1 MYLKSIEVHGFKSF
15 ANKLVFEFHNG
26 ITGIVGPNGSGK
38 SNVADAVRW
47 VLGEQSAKQ
56 LRGASMQDVIFAGTE
71 MRKPQSYAYVALTI
85 TNEDHVLNVPYEE
98 VQVARRVYRSG
109 ESEYLL
115 NGASCRLKDVQELFF
130 DTGIGKEGYSII
142 GQGQIDRILSGK
154 PEERRELFDEAAG
167 IVKFKK
173 RKATAEKNLDAESQN
188 LLRVKDILTELE
200 KQVGPLEE
208 QSEKAREYLHLKED
222 LKNYEIGL
230 FLQDYDSFHEE
241 LEEVSGNIANTE
253 RELEEEKAR
262 QASTKTEFEQVE
274 LKIQAFDEQLERKKE
289 KCNKDRLLCT
299 EIEGEIKVA
308 REKLSSLSDGKEYQ
322 AERMANIQAGIEQAE
337 QEKQG
342 YLETQKELLARLA
355 EKQEQESAL
364 LAEESRLTAELT
376 ATSETITDQ
385 NAIIDSTAGTSSE
398 INLEKQKTESMMEQN
413 SIRRAEL
420 NRQILSNKSQMAAA
434 AEDMEREEKALDDI
448 RETLDRERQKKQE
461 LLKKAEESRASAG
474 EVRRQLEEQRKQ
486 YHISNSRLTTLKNIT
501 ERYDGYGQS
510 IRRVMEQKAKN
521 KGILGVVAD
530 IIQVEKKYE
539 TAVETAL
546 GGNIQNIVTEDEQT
560 AKQMIDFLKKNR
572 YGRATFLPLTTV
584 SAQSGRIRPEVL
596 KESGVIGCVSELVAK
611 EEKYDGLIEYLLGSF
626 VLVDTIDHALKI
638 GRKYHHSLRIV
649 TLEGELLRPGGSM
662 SGGAYK
668 NSSNLLGRRREMEK
682 LEEEIRKIKTSME
695 KQEQKIDKLEQD
707 AKKAVQKAGEKD
719 DVLREWELKEN
730 TASLKYEQAVSVKE
744 EKEAEYHSIIKDGR
758 ELEEQKNILED
769 TLSRI
774 VERLE
779 ESQKANET
787 AKSELEQASERI
799 EQVREELSACQQRLT
814 ELKVDISSD
823 TSQQE
828 FLAENLEKAER
839 LLKERRT
846 EYEALVNEQD
856 QSDCQEEEMEQSI
869 RQFDQRV
876 EALREEIAVLEQEIE
891 ESSKKK
897 DELMTSQKDF
907 FDRRNEMMERIG
919 KLDKECFRLGSRKEK
934 LEEQLEARINYMWSE
949 YEITYHNAKELTAQS
964 ELSYTRMKNLV
975 TETKDR
981 IRALG
986 DVNVNAIEDFK
997 NVSER
1002 YDLLK
1007 TQHDDLIES
1016 EEALKK
1022 IIAELDEEMRKQFS
1036 EKFAQIKTQ
1045 FDKVFRELFG
1055 GGKGTLELVEEEDV
1069 LVAGIR
1075 IIAQPPGKK
1084 LQNMMQL
1091 SGGEKALTAIALL
1104 FAIQN
1109 LKPSPFCLLDEI
1121 EAALDDSNV
1130 KRYAKY
1136 LHKLTKNTQF
1146 IVITHRQGTMS
1157 AADALYG
1164 ITMQEKGVSTLV
1176 SVKLIEEQLKNEES
1190 VNKAKRVSKPAKDA
1204 D

>member
-1 MYLKSIEVHGFKSF
+1 
-15 ANKLVFEFHNG
+15 
-26 ITGIVGPNGSGK
+26 
-38 SNVADAVRW
+38 
-47 VLGEQSAKQ
+47 
-56 LRGASMQDVIFAGTE
+56 
-71 MRKPQSYAYVALTI
+71 
-85 TNEDHVLNVPYEE
+85 
-98 VQVARRVYRSG
+98 
-109 ESEYLL
+109 
-115 NGASCRLKDVQELFF
+115 
-130 DTGIGKEGYSII
+130 
-142 GQGQIDRILSGK
+142 
-154 PEERRELFDEAAG
+154 
-167 IVKFKK
+167 
-173 RKATAEKNLDAESQN
+173 
-188 LLRVKDILTELE
+188 
-200 KQVGPLEE
+200 
-208 QSEKAREYLHLKED
+208 
-222 LKNYEIGL
+222 
-230 FLQDYDSFHEE
+230 
-241 LEEVSGNIANTE
+241 
-253 RELEEEKAR
+253 
-262 QASTKTEFEQVE
+262 
-274 LKIQAFDEQLERKKE
+274 
-289 KCNKDRLLCT
+289 
-299 EIEGEIKVA
+299 
-308 REKLSSLSDGKEYQ
+308 
-322 AERMANIQAGIEQAE
+322 
-337 QEKQG
+337 
-342 YLETQKELLARLA
+342 
-355 EKQEQESAL
+355 
-364 LAEESRLTAELT
+364 
-376 ATSETITDQ
+376 
-385 NAIIDSTAGTSSE
+385 
-398 INLEKQKTESMMEQN
+398 MMEQN

-510 IRRVMEQKAKN
+510 IRRVMEQKTKN

-719 DVLREWELKEN
+719 NVLREWELKEN

-744 EKEAEYHSIIKDGR
+744 EKEAEYHSIVKDGR

-787 AKSELEQASERI
+787 AKNELEQASERI

-814 ELKVDISSD
+814 ELKVDISTD

-856 QSDCQEEEMEQSI
+856 QSDCQAEEMEQSI

-964 ELSYTRMKNLV
+964 DLSYTRMKSLV

-981 IRALG
+981 IRSLG

-1036 EKFAQIKTQ
+1036 EKFAQIKSQ

-1176 SVKLIEEQLKNEES
+1176 SVKLIEEQLKNE
-1190 VNKAKRVSKPAKDA
+1190 VNKKAE
-1204 D
+1204 